1 MSKMIALGISDNEK
15 CDCCGKDNLKRTI
28 ALGTTDGD
36 GNWIGDVQHFGTTC
50 AARALNPKN
59 APSTYHAASRVVD
72 RRIAADAK
80 KLREQ
85 RGRKLVEVVVKAWA
99 MLDYNQE
106 IPTVGRAAAV
116 AKNWRANGIIG
127 RKRHS
132 NRQLARTMIAACR
145 LV

>member
-1 MSKMIALGISDNEK
+1 MKTKKIALGMSDNER
-15 CDCCGKDNLKRTI
+15 CECCGKENLKRTVAI
-28 ALGTTDGD
+28 GTLDANGD
-36 GNWIGDVQHFGTTC
+36 WLGDVAHYGTTC
-50 AARALNPKN
+50 AAKCLTARRHDYQG
-59 APSTYHAASRVVD
+59 SQRVVD

-145 LV
+145 LA